1 MTRAFLPHIITDD
14 SALGGSVIERSVK
27 LREEEN
33 AYFNRT
39 STVAGDRRTFTLS
52 IWVKFFK
59 TDGNQDFIFMCG
71 DSPDNQLQLS
81 REGVSQINFEPKT
94 GGSTDARFYTKSHF
108 RDQEWYH
115 LVLKIDST
123 QSTTSDR
130 MAFYINGVQDNEDTD
145 LVATTYPSQNLEFK
159 WGENGIS
166 YTVGRRTHSGYVTQG
181 DMQVADFHYVSG
193 YAYDATAFGYFDD
206 QTGIWKPKKYT
217 GSYGSAGWH
226 IDFSDKTS
234 TTTLGYDKSG
244 NGHHFTANNISVS
257 SGTGNDS
264 LLDTPTNCFPTWSR
278 LSKNN
283 DHTYTKG
290 NQKVTSYANNQSG
303 CVSTFGAP
311 PRGKWYCEY
320 HVLSS
325 YLFAGVTADT
335 YDGTGNVISSSRT
348 NGSTVAY
355 YADGQKYIGGSV
367 SSYGDSIG
375 NGDVVGIALDMDGKK
390 VTYYKNNTSQGAID
404 LVDTT
409 NGHLI
414 CFAVGTGQNL
424 SAYINFGQ
432 QEFDYTPPTGYKKI
446 SSANIVP
453 EDPIIMRP
461 KRHFDTVLYSGNGST
476 QSVSGLEFKPD
487 LVWIKERS
495 SNSSNQLYDVVRG
508 ATKRL
513 RSDTS
518 DAEDTKSNGL
528 TSFHDHGFILGDHSA
543 VNTNGNTYVAWCW
556 KAGGAAVTNNDGS
569 ITTQVSANQEAG
581 FSIVTYTG
589 NGTNGATIG
598 HGLGKAPVMRFGRA
612 RSDIGTVGSAGAH
625 WTWNHQSLTN
635 GMNGGSSAGT
645 VFVNLTQ
652 AEETNNHG
660 AIGAVSSTTATLSDG
675 SSGSAPRPHVNE
687 SGETYVQYFWTEVPG
702 YSKFGKYTANASADG
717 SYVHLGF
724 KPALIVIRK
733 ASGEDTVVF
742 DIERHT
748 KNPAGRI
755 NGRLYWSVNNTQS
768 SSTEDLDIN
777 ATGFKIRKFTG
788 IINGSSGDYIYMAF
802 ASQPGLIPFDAFP
815 NAR

>member
-1 MTRAFLPHIITDD
+1 MSRVFLPHVVTDD
-14 SALGGSVIERSVK
+14 SALGGKVIERSV
-27 LREEEN
+27 RCMEDDN
-33 AYFNRT
+33 AYFSRT

-52 IWVKFFK
+52 IWVKFFR
-59 TDGNQDFIFMCG
+59 TEGNQDFIFMCG

-108 RDQEWYH
+108 RDHEWYH

-123 QSTTSDR
+123 QSTASDR

-159 WGENGIS
+159 WGQNGIS
-166 YTVGRRTHSGYVTQG
+166 YTVGRRTHSGYVDNG

-283 DHTYTKG
+283 SHTYSKG
-290 NQKVTSYANNQSG
+290 NQKVTTYANNQSG

-320 HVLSS
+320 HALSS
-325 YLFAGVTADT
+325 HLFAGVTPDT
-335 YDGTGNVISSSRT
+335 YRGTGNVIT
-348 NGSTVAY
+348 PDGTVAY
-355 YADGQKYIGGSV
+355 YVEGTKYIGANPT
-367 SSYGDSIG
+367 SYGAG
-375 NGDVVGIALDMDGKK
+375 FGQGDLIGIALDMDGKK
-390 VTYYKNNTSQGAID
+390 VTYYKNNVSQGAID

-414 CFAVGTGQNL
+414 VTAVGTGLNL
-424 SAYINFGQ
+424 SSYINFGQ
-432 QEFDYTPPTGYKKI
+432 QEFTYTPPTGYKKI
-446 SSANIVP
+446 CSANIVP
-453 EDPIIMRP
+453 DDPIIIRP
-461 KRHFDTVLYSGNGST
+461 KRHFDTVLYTGNGST
-476 QSVSGLEFKPD
+476 QSITGLEFKPD
-487 LVWIKERS
+487 LVWIKQR
-495 SNSSNQLYDVVRG
+495 NTQRDNQLYDVVRG
-508 ATKRL
+508 ATKRV
-513 RSDTS
+513 RSNTT
-518 DAEDTKSNGL
+518 DAEDTKSAGL
-528 TSFHDHGFILGDHSA
+528 TSFDYGGFSLGDHQG
-543 VNTNGNTYVAWCW
+543 VNVSSGTYVAWCW

-598 HGLGKAPVMRFGRA
+598 HGLGKAPAMRFGRA
-612 RSDIGTVGSAGAH
+612 TSDIGTVGSAGAH
-625 WTWNHQSLTN
+625 WTWNHQSLN
-635 GMNGGSSAGT
+635 AGMNGGSSAGT
-645 VFVNLTQ
+645 VFINLTQ
-652 AEETNNHG
+652 AEENNNHG

-675 SSGSAPRPHVNE
+675 SSGTAPRPHVNQ
-687 SGETYVQYFWTEVPG
+687 SGETYVQYFWAEIPG
-702 YSKFGKYTANASADG
+702 YSKFGKYKANDSADG
-717 SYVHLGF
+717 SYIHLGF

-733 ASGEDTVVF
+733 ITGEDTVVY

-748 KNPAGRI
+748 KNPVGRI
-755 NGRLYWSVNNTQS
+755 NGRLYWSLSNTES
-768 SSTEDLDIN
+768 GSTEDLDIC
-777 ATGFKIRKFTG
+777 ATGFKLRKHTG
-788 IINGSSGDYIYMAF
+788 IINGGSSEYIYMAF

-815 NAR
+815 NPR

>member
-1 MTRAFLPHIITDD
+1 MSRVFLPHVVTDD

-123 QSTTSDR
+123 QSTASDR

-166 YTVGRRTHSGYVTQG
+166 YTIGRRTHSGYVDNG
-181 DMQVADFHYVSG
+181 DMQIADFHYVSG

-461 KRHFDTVLYSGNGST
+461 KRHFDTVLYTGNGST

-569 ITTQVSANQEAG
+569 ITTQVSANQDAG

-598 HGLGKAPVMRFGRA
+598 HGLGKAPVMRFGKA
-612 RSDIGTVGSAGAH
+612 RELGGTVGSAGAH